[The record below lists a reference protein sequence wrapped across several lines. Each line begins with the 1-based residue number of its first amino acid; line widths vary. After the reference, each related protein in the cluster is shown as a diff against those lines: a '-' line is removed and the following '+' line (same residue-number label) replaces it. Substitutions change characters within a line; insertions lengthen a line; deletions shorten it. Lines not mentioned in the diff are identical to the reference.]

1 MKAIDISGQ
10 KFGRLTVVES
20 VGSKKGEGVLWLCS
34 CECGGEIFSTGKPLK
49 SGNTKSCG
57 CIAKELIV
65 ARNKASSK
73 HNMTGSSTFI
83 SWDSMKQRC
92 LNPNHKSFS
101 HYGEKGVVIC
111 ARCLE
116 SFDNFLFDMGVRHAG
131 TTLDRIDSSGNYEPG
146 NCRWATDELQGNNK
160 QSNRLITHE
169 GRCQTIAQWA
179 REIGM
184 SRQSLRHRL
193 ENGWSIKEALT
204 MKLNYGN
211 GWERGVRA

>member
-1 MKAIDISGQ
+1 
-10 KFGRLTVVES
+10 
-20 VGSKKGEGVLWLCS
+20 
-34 CECGGEIFSTGKPLK
+34 
-49 SGNTKSCG
+49 
-57 CIAKELIV
+57 
-65 ARNKASSK
+65 
-73 HNMTGSSTFI
+73 
-83 SWDSMKQRC
+83 
-92 LNPNHKSFS
+92 
-101 HYGEKGVVIC
+101 
-111 ARCLE
+111 
-116 SFDNFLFDMGVRHAG
+116 
-131 TTLDRIDSSGNYEPG
+131 
-146 NCRWATDELQGNNK
+146 LQGNNK